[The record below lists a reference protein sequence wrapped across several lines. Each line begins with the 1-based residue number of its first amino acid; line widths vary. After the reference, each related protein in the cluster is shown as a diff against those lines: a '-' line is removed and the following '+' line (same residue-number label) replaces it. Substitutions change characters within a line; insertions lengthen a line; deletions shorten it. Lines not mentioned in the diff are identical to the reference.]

1 MTPTRVLAGTLDG
14 PAHFLTWGPVQISVA
29 NLLTIGIII
38 ALFVLA
44 LVIPFPKARDR
55 HDH

>member
-38 ALFVLA
+38 ALFALA
-44 LVIPFPKARDR
+44 LLIPFPKARNR